1 MSEATEATGV
11 RLWRGEEIESLH
23 SVAASVVDEDGREVA
38 RHGDP
43 GRRAYIRSSAK
54 PIQLLPLV
62 EEGVAERFSFT
73 DPELAVMAASHNAEP
88 PHVDAVRSILEK
100 AGLGEADLGCGAHEP
115 MGASAARALRESG
128 ARPTAIHNN
137 CSGKHAGMLAV
148 CRALGWP
155 LGSYLEAGHPLQRRI
170 LATLAELSA
179 TDPGEIGVAV
189 DGCGAPTFSLP
200 VTSMARAWAA
210 LAAADARRGSERER
224 AIGRI
229 LDAMVSHPDLVAGTG
244 RLDTDLLR
252 AAGSRVIS
260 KTGAE
265 GVFCA
270 ALRADGSLPARGLA
284 LKVVDGGKR
293 AQDVALLA
301 LLEGLGLVDAAGDP
315 TLSAH
320 ARPLV
325 RNRPGEVVGRIDA
338 RLPLES
344 LP

>member
-1 MSEATEATGV
+1 MNRPTGPIGV

-23 SVAASVVDEDGREVA
+23 SVSASVADATGREVA
-38 RHGDP
+38 RHGDS
-43 GRRAYIRSSAK
+43 GRRAYLRSSAK

-73 DPELAVMAASHNAEP
+73 DAELAVMTASHNAEP
-88 PHVDAVRSILEK
+88 AHVEAVRSILDK
-100 AGLGEADLGCGAHEP
+100 AGLRETDLGCGAHEP

-128 ARPTAIHNN
+128 GTPTAVHNN

-148 CRALGWP
+148 CLAMGWP

-179 TDPGEIGVAV
+179 TVPDEIGVAV
-189 DGCGAPTFSLP
+189 DGCGAPTFALP
-200 VTSMARAWAA
+200 VTAMARAWAA
-210 LAAADARRGSERER
+210 LAAADARRESDRER

-229 LDAMVSHPDLVAGTG
+229 LDAMVSHPRMVAGTG
-244 RLDTDLLR
+244 RLDTDLLT
-252 AAGSRVIS
+252 AAGSRVIP

-270 ALRADGSLPARGLA
+270 ALRAEGSLPPRGLA

-301 LLEGLGLVDAAGDP
+301 LLEELGMVDPGGDRV
-315 TLSAH
+315 LAAH
-320 ARPLV
+320 ARPRV
-325 RNRPGEVVGRIDA
+325 RNRPGDLVGRLDA